1 MEKKLLTSLLISPQ
15 STVKEAIQRLN
26 ETGRKILF
34 ITDTREKLIG
44 TLSDGDIRRGI
55 IAGLVLTA
63 SVDSIMKKNF
73 VSLTTRTT
81 DLQHEARLLMQQHM
95 IEQIPVVN
103 EGGKIV
109 DVMSWIDF
117 LGDERPRAARTAKR
131 MDNPVVIMAGGK
143 GTRLHPFT
151 KILPK
156 PLIPLGDKPIIE
168 NIMDRFYDN
177 GFSRFIIIVNYKKEM
192 IKAYFGENT
201 LPYKISFAEEEE
213 FYGTAGGMF
222 LVRNV
227 IKQPF
232 IVTNCDT
239 ILEGNYHDFF
249 QWHQDHNN
257 VMTIIGSHKEIT
269 VPYGVLCMNNGFLDK
284 IDEKPKLD
292 LFINTGTYIFDP
304 SIFEFIKD
312 RQHLDMDKLIC
323 EIKTLRPER
332 VGVYP
337 HWGGWSDIGQWE
349 EYKRTMTLISGSSN
363 NNV

>member
-1 MEKKLLTSLLISPQ
+1 MEKKQLRSLLISPQ

-34 ITDTREKLIG
+34 ITDAQETLLG

-55 IAGLVLTA
+55 IDGMVLTA
-63 SVDSIMKKNF
+63 PVESVMKQKF
-73 VSLTTRTT
+73 HSLSTATHN
-81 DLQHEARLLMQQHM
+81 LSHEARLLMQQHM

-109 DVMSWIDF
+109 DVMLWIDF
-117 LGDERPRAARTAKR
+117 LGEERPKAARTAPS

-143 GTRLHPFT
+143 GTRLDPFT

-177 GFSRFIIIVNYKKEM
+177 GFSRFIVIVNYKKEM
-192 IKAYFGENT
+192 IKAYFGDNA
-201 LPYKISFAEEEE
+201 LPYQVSFVEEQE

-222 LVRNV
+222 LLRDM
-227 IKQPF
+227 ITQPF

-239 ILEGNYHDFF
+239 ILEGSYHDFYE
-249 QWHQDHNN
+249 WHRDRNN
-257 VMTIIGSHKEIT
+257 FMTIIGSHKEFT
-269 VPYGVLCMNNGFLDK
+269 VPYGVLCMNNGILEK

-304 SIFEFIKD
+304 SVFEFITD
-312 RQHLDMDKLIC
+312 RQHLDMDKLILK
-323 EIKTLRPER
+323 IKELRADR

-337 HWGGWSDIGQWE
+337 HWGGWFDIGQWE
-349 EYKRTMTLISGSSN
+349 EYNRTLTHFKRECE
-363 NNV
+363 

>member
-1 MEKKLLTSLLISPQ
+1 MEKELLKSLLISPR
-15 STVKEAIQRLN
+15 STVKEAIQRLT
-26 ETGRKILF
+26 ETAQKILF
-34 ITDTREKLIG
+34 VTDSQERLLG
-44 TLSDGDIRRGI
+44 TLTDGDIRRAI
-55 IAGLVLTA
+55 IEGLILTV
-63 SVDSIMKKNF
+63 SVETVMKKKFIFLASETLN
-73 VSLTTRTT
+73 LA
-81 DLQHEARLLMQQHM
+81 HEAKRLMQQHA
-95 IEQIPVVN
+95 IEQIPIVN
-103 EGGKIV
+103 LNGVIV
-109 DVMSWIDF
+109 DALLWLDF
-117 LGDERPRAARTAKR
+117 LDDGKPTTIKSTVCR
-131 MDNPVVIMAGGK
+131 DNPVVIMAGGK
-143 GTRLHPFT
+143 GTRLDPFT

-201 LPYKISFAEEEE
+201 LPYKISFVEEEE
-213 FYGTAGGMF
+213 FYGTAGGIF

-239 ILEGNYHDFF
+239 ILGGNYRDFY

-257 VMTIIGSHKEIT
+257 AMTIIGSHKEIT
-269 VPYGVLCMNNGFLDK
+269 VPYGVLCMNNGFLDR

-312 RQHLDMDKLIC
+312 RQHLDMDTLIR
-323 EIKTLRPER
+323 EIKTLRPDR

-349 EYKRTMTLISGSSN
+349 EYNRTLTLISGSSN
-363 NNV
+363 NV

>member
-1 MEKKLLTSLLISPQ
+1 MEKELLKSLLISPH
-15 STVKEAIQRLN
+15 STVKEAMQRLN
-26 ETGRKILF
+26 ETGLKILF
-34 ITDTREKLIG
+34 ITDAQERLIG
-44 TLSDGDIRRGI
+44 TLTDGDIRRGI
-55 IAGLVLTA
+55 ITGLVLTA
-63 SVDSIMKKNF
+63 HVESMMSQKFI
-73 VSLTTRTT
+73 SLTANTPN
-81 DLQHEARLLMQQHM
+81 LQHEAKHLMQQQM
-95 IEQIPVVN
+95 IEQVPVVN
-103 EGGKIV
+103 ENGAII
-109 DVMSWIDF
+109 DVHLWIDF
-117 LGDERPRAARTAKR
+117 LSGEKPMTARNTKS
-131 MDNPVVIMAGGK
+131 MNNPVVIMAGGK
-143 GTRLHPFT
+143 GTRLDPFT

-156 PLIPLGDKPIIE
+156 PLIPIGDKPIIE

-201 LPYKISFAEEEE
+201 LPYKISFVEEEE

-239 ILEGNYHDFF
+239 ILGGNYHDFY
-249 QWHQDHNN
+249 QWHQDNNN

-292 LFINTGTYIFDP
+292 LFINTGTYVFDP

-312 RQHLDMDKLIC
+312 RQHLDMDTLIR

-337 HWGGWSDIGQWE
+337 HWGGWFDIGQWT
-349 EYKRTMTLISGSSN
+349 EYQASLKELGH
-363 NNV
+363 V